1 MTAMAPTAVFL
12 LCLVTS
18 SVCAGLLLRAYAKNR
33 TKLLLWSALSFVLLA
48 VNNLFLVLDMVVF
61 PDVEL
66 WPFRQAAAVGAVA
79 VLLYGFTWEV
89 ES

>member
-48 VNNLFLVLDMVVF
+48 VNNLFLVLDVVVF
-61 PDVEL
+61 PDVHL